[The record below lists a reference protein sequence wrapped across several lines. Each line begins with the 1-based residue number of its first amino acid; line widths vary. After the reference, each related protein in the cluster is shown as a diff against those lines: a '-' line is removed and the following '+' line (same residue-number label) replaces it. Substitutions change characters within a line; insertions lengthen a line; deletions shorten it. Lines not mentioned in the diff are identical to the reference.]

1 MLSGGVHHLGDAGVR
16 GVHGLDWVY
25 GKKGTKQFNKGWGGF
40 GFFDTQ
46 LT

>member
-25 GKKGTKQFNKGWGGF
+25 TKKEPNN
-40 GFFDTQ
+40 
-46 LT
+46 LTRVGVGLVFPVRS